1 MMAKLCTSDKGD
13 QLCCRGGKKSS
24 ISIAGVVNTRGI
36 SFMLTL
42 SSQTPPMWIPAGDCC
57 LSLCLSESWSCRGR
71 ALPQTSPRRSRRQSL
86 LWVLACWNTVLCVWG
101 IIDHCF
107 WVQLS
112 SLWTHDWISP
122 EKLPTILSWFCS
134 LSNPPLPSCL
144 AYFFF
149 SLGSSAGS
157 ADAGVCEEN
166 HRSRRIQDGWEYT
179 HTHAHTIKSLHSVE
193 KLIFL

>member
-1 MMAKLCTSDKGD
+1 MMAKLYKSDKGD

-86 LWVLACWNTVLCVWG
+86 LWVLACWNTVLYCVWG

-122 EKLPTILSWFCS
+122 EKLATILSWFCS

-144 AYFFF
+144 PYFF
-149 SLGSSAGS
+149 SPSAPLQVLLMQES
-157 ADAGVCEEN
+157 V
-166 HRSRRIQDGWEYT
+166 RRIIEAEESKMGESIYT
-179 HTHAHTIKSLHSVE
+179 HTHTQ
-193 KLIFL
+193 

>member
-1 MMAKLCTSDKGD
+1 MINSAV
-13 QLCCRGGKKSS
+13 GGKKSS

-86 LWVLACWNTVLCVWG
+86 LWVLACWNTVLYCVWG

-122 EKLPTILSWFCS
+122 EKLATILSWFCS

-144 AYFFF
+144 PYFF
-149 SLGSSAGS
+149 SPSAPLQVLLMQES
-157 ADAGVCEEN
+157 V
-166 HRSRRIQDGWEYT
+166 RRIIEAEESKMGESIY
-179 HTHAHTIKSLHSVE
+179 AHTIKSLHSVE